1 MDFSFT
7 QSPVTLDLSSKSGPV
22 MNCSD
27 DGHDHSAASNDDEED
42 DDNDADD
49 RIDLQVFDPERLKA
63 FNVITQFHF

>member
-1 MDFSFT
+1 
-7 QSPVTLDLSSKSGPV
+7 